1 MWGFIVLID
10 YISALMVEYMKR
22 SGEYI
27 RKLGRQ
33 TMNKALNEEILAML
47 ENDAR
52 LSSKDMAAM
61 TGATEE
67 EIAAAVKKLEED
79 KTIVKY
85 TAIVNSEKTSGDDA
99 EALIEVK
106 VVPKRGLGYDDLAER
121 IAKFHEVKSVY
132 LMSGTY
138 DLSVVVKAATMK
150 QISQFVFEKLAVLE
164 GVSSTV
170 THFIMRKYKEQ
181 GVALN
186 GDEPEERLVIS
197 P

>member
-1 MWGFIVLID
+1 MKKSELIGEIV
-10 YISALMVEYMKR
+10 E
-22 SGEYI
+22 
-27 RKLGRQ
+27 
-33 TMNKALNEEILAML
+33 ML

-52 LSSKDMAAM
+52 VSAADMAAM
-61 TGATEE
+61 AGVSED
-67 EIAAAVKKLEED
+67 EIRAAVSKMETE

-85 TAIVNSEKTSGDDA
+85 TAVINHEKIDAEDA

-106 VVPKRGLGYDDLAER
+106 VVPKRGQGYDDLAER
-121 IAKFHEVKSVY
+121 ISGFAEVKAVY

-138 DLSVVVKAATMK
+138 DLSVVVRTQSMK

-164 GVSSTV
+164 GVTSTV

-181 GVALN
+181 GVVF
-186 GDEPEERLVIS
+186 DIKESEERLVIS

>member
-1 MWGFIVLID
+1 
-10 YISALMVEYMKR
+10 
-22 SGEYI
+22 
-27 RKLGRQ
+27 
-33 TMNKALNEEILAML
+33 MNKALNEEILAIL
-47 ENDAR
+47 ESDAR
-52 LSSKDMAAM
+52 VSVKDMAAM
-61 TGATEE
+61 TGAAEE
-67 EIAAAVKKLEED
+67 EIAAAVAQLEAD

-85 TAIVNSEKTSGDDA
+85 TAIINSDKIAGDDA

-121 IAKFHEVKSVY
+121 ISKFDEVKSVY

-138 DLSVVVKAATMK
+138 DLSVIIKAATMK
-150 QISQFVFEKLAVLE
+150 QISQFVFEKLSVLE

-181 GVALN
+181 GVVLT
-186 GDEPEERLVIS
+186 GHEPEDRLVVS

>member
-1 MWGFIVLID
+1 M
-10 YISALMVEYMKR
+10 S
-22 SGEYI
+22 
-27 RKLGRQ
+27 
-33 TMNKALNEEILAML
+33 NALNNEIIDIL
-47 ENDAR
+47 EKDAR
-52 LSSKDMAAM
+52 ISTADMAAM
-61 TGATEE
+61 AGVSEQ
-67 EIAAAVKKLEED
+67 EIKAAVKRLEDD

-85 TAIVNSEKTSGDDA
+85 AAIVNHDKLASEEGQA

-106 VVPKRGLGYDDLAER
+106 VVPKRGQGYDDLADR
-121 IAKFHEVKSVY
+121 ISKFAEVKSVY

-138 DLSVVVKAATMK
+138 DLSVIVNSSNMK

-181 GVALN
+181 GVLLTVK
-186 GDEPEERLVIS
+186 EQEERLVIS

>member
-1 MWGFIVLID
+1 M
-10 YISALMVEYMKR
+10 R
-22 SGEYI
+22 STLYS
-27 RKLGRQ
+27 
-33 TMNKALNEEILAML
+33 EILDML
-47 ENDAR
+47 EHDAKV
-52 LSSKDMAAM
+52 SMEDMAVM
-61 TGATEE
+61 TGASAAQIEE
-67 EIAAAVKKLEED
+67 AIRMMEQEKI
-79 KTIVKY
+79 IVKY
-85 TAIVNSEKTSGDDA
+85 TAIVNREKVDKEEA

-121 IAKFHEVKSVY
+121 IYGFSEVKSVY

-138 DLSVVVKAATMK
+138 DLSVVIRAESMK

-181 GVALN
+181 GVILTTK
-186 GDEPEERLVIS
+186 EREERLVIS

>member
-1 MWGFIVLID
+1 M
-10 YISALMVEYMKR
+10 R
-22 SGEYI
+22 STLY
-27 RKLGRQ
+27 
-33 TMNKALNEEILAML
+33 NEILDML
-47 ENDAR
+47 EQDSR
-52 LSSKDMAAM
+52 ISIEDMAAM
-61 TGATEE
+61 TGASAEQIKE
-67 EIAAAVKKLEED
+67 AIQNLEQE
-79 KTIVKY
+79 KVIVKY
-85 TAIVNSEKTSGDDA
+85 SAIVNREKIDSEEA

-121 IAKFHEVKSVY
+121 IYGFNEVKSVY

-138 DLSVVVKAATMK
+138 DLSVVVHASSMK

-181 GVALN
+181 GVILTMK
-186 GDEPEERLVIS
+186 EQEERLVIS

>member
-1 MWGFIVLID
+1 
-10 YISALMVEYMKR
+10 
-22 SGEYI
+22 
-27 RKLGRQ
+27 
-33 TMNKALNEEILAML
+33 MNKALNEEILAML

-52 LSSKDMAAM
+52 LSAKDMAAM

-67 EIAAAVKKLEED
+67 EIAAAVAKLEED

-85 TAIVNSEKTSGDDA
+85 TAIVNSNKTSGDDA

-138 DLSVVVKAATMK
+138 DLSVIVKAATMK

-170 THFIMRKYKEQ
+170 THFIMKKYKEQ
-181 GVALN
+181 GVSLN
-186 GDEPEERLVIS
+186 GHEPEERLVVS

>member
-1 MWGFIVLID
+1 
-10 YISALMVEYMKR
+10 
-22 SGEYI
+22 
-27 RKLGRQ
+27 
-33 TMNKALNEEILAML
+33 MNKALNEEILAML

-52 LSSKDMAAM
+52 LSAKDMAAM

-85 TAIVNSEKTSGDDA
+85 TAIVNSDKTSSEDA
-99 EALIEVK
+99 EALIEVQ

-121 IAKFHEVKSVY
+121 IAKFNEVKSVY

-138 DLSVVVKAATMK
+138 DLSVVVKAANMK

-186 GDEPEERLVIS
+186 GYEPEERLVIS